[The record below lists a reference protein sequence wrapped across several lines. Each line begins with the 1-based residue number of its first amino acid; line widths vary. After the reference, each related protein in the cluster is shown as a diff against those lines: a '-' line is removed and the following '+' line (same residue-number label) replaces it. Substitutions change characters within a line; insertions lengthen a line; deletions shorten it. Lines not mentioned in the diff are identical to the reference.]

1 MQTAHPTQSLQSTSL
16 VARALLMLAIAVL
29 VLVTAAVLVMSA
41 LASTPSVAP
50 DAWTTSAG
58 SNRPAFVQPHVEGKT
73 GP

>member
-1 MQTAHPTQSLQSTSL
+1 MQTVHPTQALPGTTL
-16 VARALLMLAIAVL
+16 MARALLMIAIAVL
-29 VLVTAAVLVMSA
+29 VLVTVAVLVMST

-50 DAWTTSAG
+50 DAGTTSAG